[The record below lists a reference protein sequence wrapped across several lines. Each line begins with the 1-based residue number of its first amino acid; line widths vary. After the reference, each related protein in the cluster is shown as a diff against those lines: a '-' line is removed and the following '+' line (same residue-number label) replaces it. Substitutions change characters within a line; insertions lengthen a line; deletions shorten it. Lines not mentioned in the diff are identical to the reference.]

1 MQAVSLRVE
10 LTLKITQPV
19 SHIQE
24 HSFPKQLFDL
34 LSAISDRLVHLND
47 RVPPLCYFANN

>member
-19 SHIQE
+19 SHIQD
-24 HSFPKQLFDL
+24 HSFPKQLLDL
-34 LSAISDRLVHLND
+34 LSAISDRLVNLND
-47 RVPPLCYFANN
+47 RVPPLCCFANN